1 MDAAALYRETLV
13 WDDHCGFE
21 MLPDAPLAPL
31 LTPWREAGVDYL
43 SINVGY
49 DVKPWTRTIE
59 NIAALR
65 RRLPLEAPFCRLV
78 STVAEIDRARAEGKM
93 AVTFDIEGMDALAG
107 RADMVQFYYDLG
119 VRHMLFAYNRN
130 NLAGSG
136 CHDEDSGLTAFG
148 RDVIAEM
155 NRVGMVVD
163 CSHSGFK
170 TTMAAMEHS
179 SDPVVFSHSN
189 SKSLVDHGRNITDEQ
204 IKGCAATGGVIGIN
218 GVSLFLGESDPTPA
232 AVARHAAYVAEL
244 TGPEHVGL
252 ALDFAPEDEGA
263 DDGNAVD
270 GAETSD
276 AETSDVETSDVSA
289 AIARNPHYW
298 PPGTGYEAG
307 VSYLDIR
314 RLPEV
319 AQELAKVGFTQSD
332 IAGILGG
339 NFRRVAERVWK

>member
-1 MDAAALYRETLV
+1 MDAPAIYRDSLV

-31 LTPWREAGVDYL
+31 LKPWREAGVDYL

-49 DVKPWTRTIE
+49 DVKAWTRTIE

-65 RRLPLEAPFCRLV
+65 RRLPTEAPFCRLV
-78 STVAEIDRARAEGKM
+78 STVSEIDQARADGKL

-107 RADMVQFYYDLG
+107 RTDMVQLYYDLG

-136 CHDEDSGLTAFG
+136 CHDEDTGLTDFG
-148 RDVIAEM
+148 RQVIVEM

-170 TTMAAMEHS
+170 TTMAAMEIS
-179 SDPVVFSHSN
+179 ADPVVFSHSN
-189 SKSLVDHGRNITDEQ
+189 PKALVDHGRNITDEQ
-204 IKGCAATGGVIGIN
+204 IKACAATGGVIGIN
-218 GVSLFLGESDPTPA
+218 GVNLFLGEEVPSPSN
-232 AVARHAAYVAEL
+232 VARHAAYIAEL

-252 ALDFAPEDEGA
+252 SLDFAPKEEDTE
-263 DDGNAVD
+263 DDASGNQ
-270 GAETSD
+270 ES
-276 AETSDVETSDVSA
+276 SDVSGS
-289 AIARNPHYW
+289 IARNPHYW
-298 PPGTGYEAG
+298 PPGTGYEKG

-314 RLPEV
+314 RLPDI
-319 AQELAKVGFTQSD
+319 ATELATVGFRKSE

-339 NFRRVAERVWK
+339 NFRRIAEQVWK

>member
-1 MDAAALYRETLV
+1 MDTAAIYRESLV

-21 MLPDAPLAPL
+21 MLPDAPLEPL

-49 DVKPWTRTIE
+49 DVKAWTRTIE

-65 RRLPLEAPFCRLV
+65 RRLPQEAPFCSLV
-78 STVAEIDRARAEGKM
+78 SSVADIDSARAEGKL
-93 AVTFDIEGMDALAG
+93 AVTFDIEGMDALNS

-136 CHDEDSGLTAFG
+136 CHDEDTGLTHFG
-148 RDVIAEM
+148 RQVIEEM

-170 TTMAAMEHS
+170 TTMAAMERS
-179 SDPVVFSHSN
+179 SAPVVFSHSN
-189 SKSLVDHGRNITDEQ
+189 PKSLVDHGRNITDEQ

-218 GVSLFLGESDPTPA
+218 GVSLFLGEETASPVT
-232 AVARHAAYVAEL
+232 VARHAAYVAEL
-244 TGPEHVGL
+244 TGPEHVGIS
-252 ALDFAPEDEGA
+252 LDYAPKTEASNSDRP
-263 DDGNAVD
+263 
-270 GAETSD
+270 ETEES
-276 AETSDVETSDVSA
+276 SDVSET
-289 AIARNPHYW
+289 IARDPYYW
-298 PPGTGYEAG
+298 PPGTGYEKG

-319 AQELAKVGFTQSD
+319 TEELAKAGFTATD

-339 NFRRVAERVWK
+339 NFRRIAQEVWK

>member
-1 MDAAALYRETLV
+1 M
-13 WDDHCGFE
+13 
-21 MLPDAPLAPL
+21 
-31 LTPWREAGVDYL
+31 
-43 SINVGY
+43 SSVG
-49 DVKPWTRTIE
+49 
-59 NIAALR
+59 
-65 RRLPLEAPFCRLV
+65 
-78 STVAEIDRARAEGKM
+78 EIDRARNDGKM
-93 AVTFDIEGMDALAG
+93 AVTFDIKGMDALAG
-107 RADMVQFYYDLG
+107 RVDMVQLYYDLG

-136 CHDEDSGLTAFG
+136 CHDEDSGLTDFG
-148 RDVIAEM
+148 RAVIAEM

-189 SKSLVDHGRNITDEQ
+189 SRSLVDHGRNITDEQ
-204 IKGCAATGGVIGIN
+204 IRACAATGGVIGIN

-232 AVARHAAYVAEL
+232 GVARHAAHVAEL
-244 TGPEHVGL
+244 TSPEHVGL
-252 ALDFAPEDEGA
+252 SLDYAPKAEAA
-263 DDGNAVD
+263 DD
-270 GAETSD
+270 D
-276 AETSDVETSDVSA
+276 AETSDVSET
-289 AIARNPHYW
+289 IARDPHYW

-319 AQELAKVGFTQSD
+319 TEELAEVGFTEAD

>member
-1 MDAAALYRETLV
+1 MDAAAVYRENLV

-43 SINVGY
+43 SINVGF

-65 RRLPLEAPFCRLV
+65 RRLPLEAPFCRLI
-78 STVAEIDRARAEGKM
+78 SSVADIDQARAEGKM

-107 RADMVQFYYDLG
+107 RTDMVQLYYDLG

-148 RDVIAEM
+148 REVIAEM

-170 TTMAAMEHS
+170 TTMAAMEQS

-189 SKSLVDHGRNITDEQ
+189 AKALVDHGRNITDEQ
-204 IKGCAATGGVIGIN
+204 IRGCAATGGVIGIN
-218 GVSLFLGESDPTPA
+218 GVSLFLGEEASSPA
-232 AVARHAAYVAEL
+232 AVARHAAHVAEL

-252 ALDFAPEDEGA
+252 ALDFAPKDEDANDCTESS
-263 DDGNAVD
+263 DIS
-270 GAETSD
+270 ET
-276 AETSDVETSDVSA
+276 
-289 AIARNPHYW
+289 IARDPHYW

-319 AQELAKVGFTQSD
+319 VEELALAGFTEGD

-339 NFRRVAERVWK
+339 NFRRIAERVWK